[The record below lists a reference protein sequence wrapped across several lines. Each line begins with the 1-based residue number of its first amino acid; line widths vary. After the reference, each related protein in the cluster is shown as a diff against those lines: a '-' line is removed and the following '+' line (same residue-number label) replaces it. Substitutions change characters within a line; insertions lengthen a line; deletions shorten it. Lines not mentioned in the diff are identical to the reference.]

1 MPASALLLATIV
13 TVTLG
18 GAVSAWLWLVQRPHA
33 ERDEGLKLLAA
44 MRWREFSRLVV
55 DGLRSRGFEPEAVEE
70 AAERGSDSVIH
81 LKREG
86 REWLLACK
94 HGLNYRI
101 TQTMVAD
108 MADAIRFHGS
118 AGGVVATLGEA
129 DADARKGAANPV
141 EVLDGKA
148 LWPLVQSQLSSGVRD
163 ELAAK
168 ASGAAM
174 RHTALTWA
182 GAATLGLVT
191 ALTVPAPS
199 SAPAEETVAA
209 ATTTAPPPAPA
220 VAPPAKAVAAPATTA
235 AAPASENEQRDE
247 VIRMVGTLPG
257 VERAMWSTR
266 STLLVYL
273 ADESA
278 DPVRGICDVVVKYDA
293 LRTSRVHLQPPTGA
307 TRPARFLQCAT
318 F

>member
-1 MPASALLLATIV
+1 MSASSLLLATIV
-13 TVTLG
+13 TVALG
-18 GAVSAWLWLVQRPHA
+18 GAVSAWLWLVLRPRV

-70 AAERGSDSVIH
+70 AAERGQDSVIH

-118 AGGVVATLGEA
+118 AGGVVATLGES
-129 DADARKGAANPV
+129 DADARRGVAGTV
-141 EVLDGKA
+141 QVLDGNA

-168 ASGAAM
+168 ATGAAT
-174 RHTALTWA
+174 RHIALAWA

-191 ALTVPAPS
+191 ALTVPVPA
-199 SAPAEETVAA
+199 SAPADTTVVATTSAAPSAPVAA
-209 ATTTAPPPAPA
+209 RPAPVASGTTAEA
-220 VAPPAKAVAAPATTA
+220 VAPV
-235 AAPASENEQRDE
+235 SENEERDE
-247 VIRMVGTLPG
+247 VIRMVTTLPG

-273 ADESA
+273 TDEGA
-278 DPVRGICDVVVKYDA
+278 DPVRGVCDIVVKYDA